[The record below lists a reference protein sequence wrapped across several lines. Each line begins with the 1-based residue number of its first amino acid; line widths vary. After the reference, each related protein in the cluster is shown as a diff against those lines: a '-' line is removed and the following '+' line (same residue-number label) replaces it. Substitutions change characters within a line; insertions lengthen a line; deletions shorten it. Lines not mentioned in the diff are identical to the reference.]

1 MVDGVGQPSLAQGR
15 ARRRFPEVLA
25 VSDVEVNAEVLVHDL
40 TLGFDEVQDT
50 LSAIRNGEVDALVI
64 ATDEEPRVFVLKGAD
79 HTHRVLFETL
89 NEGAMTIA
97 ADGSILFAN
106 RRFSELIGKPQEGVL
121 GVPLWRFAAP
131 EDAPIL
137 AALLVQGQ
145 QGSAKGELSFLRSDG
160 QRVPV
165 MLSMSAVAGSDGF
178 CTVVLTDLTALK
190 DAHAA
195 LKQANDEL
203 EARVE
208 ARTAELVQV
217 NEALRA
223 EITMR
228 ERLEQEL
235 RRKAEELVET
245 DRRKDEFLSM
255 LAHELRNPLAP
266 IFTAVEMLRLVT
278 RGEQPTERFRSVI
291 ERQVR
296 NLTRLVD
303 DLLDV
308 SRITRRSITLRKQ
321 YVDLGAVVRSATD
334 AARTLIDASGH
345 SLEVVMPTMPVIAYV
360 DPTRFEQVLVNLLNN
375 AAKYTERGGKI
386 RLTVECHDEQLE
398 VSVRDTGVGI
408 GADLLPRVFDLFVQ
422 GERSLDRSQG
432 GLGIGLTMVKSLVEM
447 HDGTVEARSE
457 GAGLGSEFVIRVPLS
472 PRDDVHVPVAQAPG
486 AAKIVEREAGES
498 SRRVLVVED
507 NPDSAETLSS
517 LLTAWGYDV
526 QFVTTGEDAL
536 RLVGTFQPHAVLVDI
551 GLPGMDGYEV
561 ARKLRDS
568 GPIAVP
574 ARVLIGITGYGQEQD
589 RRLAHEAGIDHH
601 LVKPP
606 DPALLRELLERS
618 MAGVSASPS
627 HPQQAVAAG

>member
-1 MVDGVGQPSLAQGR
+1 MSDAAQKSR
-15 ARRRFPEVLA
+15 M
-25 VSDVEVNAEVLVHDL
+25 LVHDL

-64 ATDEEPRVFVLKGAD
+64 ATEQEPRVFVLKGAD
-79 HTHRVLFETL
+79 HAHRVLFETL

-97 ADGSILFAN
+97 ADSSILFAN
-106 RRFSELIGKPQEGVL
+106 RRLSELIGRPQESVL
-121 GVPLWRFAAP
+121 GIPLARFCAP
-131 EDAPIL
+131 EDASVLTSLL
-137 AALLVQGQ
+137 AEGQ
-145 QGSAKGELSFLRSDG
+145 RGNAKGEIALVRADG
-160 QRVPV
+160 RRVPV
-165 MLSMSAVAGSDGF
+165 MLSMSAVADTDF
-178 CTVVLTDLTALK
+178 CTVVITDLSPLK
-190 DAHAA
+190 EAHAA
-195 LKQANDEL
+195 LVRANDEL

-208 ARTAELVQV
+208 ARTAELLQL

-235 RRKAEELVET
+235 RRKAEELLEA

-278 RGEQPTERFRSVI
+278 RGEGPTERFRSVI
-291 ERQVR
+291 DRQVR

-308 SRITRRSITLRKQ
+308 SRITRRSITLQKD
-321 YVDLGAVVRSATD
+321 YVDLGAVVRSAAD
-334 AARTLIDASGH
+334 AARPLIDAGGH
-345 SLEVVMPTMPVIAYV
+345 ALEVVMPSVSLIAFV

-386 RLTVECHDEQLE
+386 RLLVECVGDELL

-408 GADLLPRVFDLFVQ
+408 PAELLPRVFDLFVQ

-447 HDGTVEARSE
+447 HEGVVEARSE
-457 GAGLGSEFVIRVPLS
+457 GVGLGSEFIVRVPLS
-472 PRDDVHVPVAQAPG
+472 PRDAAETPAVQSESAPWLFKRD
-486 AAKIVEREAGES
+486 ASAP

-507 NPDSAETLSS
+507 NPDSAETMSS
-517 LLTAWGYDV
+517 LLTAWGYET
-526 QFVTTGEDAL
+526 QFVCTGEEAL
-536 RLVGTFQPHAVLVDI
+536 KLAGSFQPHAVLVDI

-561 ARKLRDS
+561 ARRLRRS
-568 GPIAVP
+568 APIAAPVL
-574 ARVLIGITGYGQEQD
+574 LIGITGYGQEQD

-618 MAGVSASPS
+618 IQAAHASNQTQSAC
-627 HPQQAVAAG
+627 G

>member
-1 MVDGVGQPSLAQGR
+1 MVDGFGQPSLARGSVRGR
-15 ARRRFPEVLA
+15 WSEVLA
-25 VSDVEVNAEVLVHDL
+25 VSDAEQNAEVLVHDL
-40 TLGFDEVQDT
+40 TLRLEEVQDT

-64 ATDEEPRVFVLKGAD
+64 ASDEAPRIFVLKGAD
-79 HTHRVLFETL
+79 HAHRVLFETL
-89 NEGAMTIA
+89 NEGAMTVT
-97 ADGSILFAN
+97 ADGMILFAN
-106 RRFSELIGKPQEGVL
+106 RRFSELIGKPQESVL
-121 GVPLWRFAAP
+121 GMPLGRFVAP
-131 EDAPIL
+131 EDTETLTELL
-137 AALLVQGQ
+137 AEGQ
-145 QGSAKGELSFLRSDG
+145 QGSAKGELSLVRTDG

-165 MLSMSAVAGSDGF
+165 MLSMSVVADSDGF
-178 CTVVLTDLTALK
+178 CTVVITDLKPLK
-190 DAHAA
+190 EAHAA
-195 LKQANDEL
+195 LKRANDDL
-203 EARVE
+203 EARVQ
-208 ARTAELVQV
+208 ARTAELLRA

-235 RRKAEELVET
+235 RRKAEELVEA

-278 RGEQPTERFRSVI
+278 RGEPPTERFRSVI

-321 YVDLGAVVRSATD
+321 YVDLGAVVRSAAD
-334 AARTLIDASGH
+334 AARSLIDASGH
-345 SLEVVMPTMPVIAYV
+345 TLEVVMPSMPVIAFV

-375 AAKYTERGGKI
+375 AAKYTERGGRI
-386 RLTVECHDEQLE
+386 RLAVECHGEDLE
-398 VSVRDTGVGI
+398 VRVRDTGVGLP
-408 GADLLPRVFDLFVQ
+408 ADLLPRVFDLFVQ

-447 HDGTVEARSE
+447 HDGTVEALSE

-472 PRDDVHVPVAQAPG
+472 PRDAMQMPAAQAPG
-486 AAKIVEREAGES
+486 AVQLEKPEAGAPS
-498 SRRVLVVED
+498 PRVLVVED

-526 QFVTTGEDAL
+526 QFVGTGEDAL
-536 RLVGTFQPHAVLVDI
+536 RLAGSFQPHAVLVDI

-561 ARKLRDS
+561 ARKLRES
-568 GPIAVP
+568 VPIAVP
-574 ARVLIGITGYGQEQD
+574 ARVLLIGITGYGQEQD

-618 MAGVSASPS
+618 IQASSADTNQPLR
-627 HPQQAVAAG
+627 ATG

>member
-1 MVDGVGQPSLAQGR
+1 M
-15 ARRRFPEVLA
+15 
-25 VSDVEVNAEVLVHDL
+25 SDVEVNAEVLVHDL
-40 TLGFDEVQDT
+40 TLGLDEVQDT

-64 ATDEEPRVFVLKGAD
+64 ASDEEPRVFVLKGAD
-79 HTHRVLFETL
+79 RTHSVLFETL
-89 NEGAMTIA
+89 NESAMTIA

-121 GVPLWRFAAP
+121 GVPLWRFVAP
-131 EDAPIL
+131 EDAAIL
-137 AALLVQGQ
+137 EELLAHGQ

-178 CTVVLTDLTALK
+178 CTVVLTDLTPLK

-195 LKQANDEL
+195 LKRAHDEL

-208 ARTAELVQV
+208 ARTAELLQV

-228 ERLEQEL
+228 ERLEHEL
-235 RRKAEELVET
+235 RRKAEELVEA

-278 RGEQPTERFRSVI
+278 RGEPPTERFRSVI

-345 SLEVVMPTMPVIAYV
+345 TLEVDMPAMPVIAFV

-386 RLTVECHDEQLE
+386 RLAIECHGEQLE
-398 VSVRDTGVGI
+398 VSVRDTGVGLP
-408 GADLLPRVFDLFVQ
+408 ADLLPRVFDLFVQ

-457 GAGLGSEFVIRVPLS
+457 GVGLGSEFVIRVPLS
-472 PRDDVHVPVAQAPG
+472 PRDAVQGTAVQAPS
-486 AAKIVEREAGES
+486 AAQIVEPEAGAP

-526 QFVTTGEDAL
+526 RFVETGEDAL

-568 GPIAVP
+568 VP
-574 ARVLIGITGYGQEQD
+574 DSVPSRVLIGITGYGQEQD

-606 DPALLRELLERS
+606 DPAALRELLERS
-618 MAGVSASPS
+618 IQVASS
-627 HPQQAVAAG
+627 PQQAVAG